1 LYDLAREMNVRYGK
15 LAVIVNRV
23 QGTLSG
29 SQIDELREAT
39 GADWVMSL
47 PEDAE
52 IAGLGRNGEGIWPV
66 TADNPVNKLLGQ
78 FLSEAGI
85 HGGSG
90 EVPL

>member
-1 LYDLAREMNVRYGK
+1 
-15 LAVIVNRV
+15 
-23 QGTLSG
+23 
-29 SQIDELREAT
+29 
-39 GADWVMSL
+39 MSL

-85 HGGSG
+85 RGGSG
-90 EVPL
+90 ELPL